1 MNRLSGFHQAAA
13 AFTAGLLMVLAG
25 CAAPPPFQVTEAPV
39 ARIGRV
45 ESITQDTVQNVN
57 NAVGAV
63 GGAVVGGA
71 LGSLVGGGRGQTLA
85 TVVGATGGAVVGN
98 QAAQNSQTL
107 VWRIGVRYDDG
118 TTAMIQQT
126 SAPNLRVGDRV
137 RVTSTGIE
145 LLR

>member
-1 MNRLSGFHQAAA
+1 MNKLSGFRQAVA
-13 AFTAGLLMVLAG
+13 AFAAGFLVMLAG
-25 CAAPPPFQVTEAPV
+25 CAAPPAFQVTQAPA
-39 ARIGRV
+39 ARVGTV

-57 NAVGAV
+57 AAVGTV

-71 LGSLVGGGRGQTLA
+71 LGSMVGGGRGQTLA

-137 RVTSTGIE
+137 RVSSTGIE